1 MQRNSRAVQTAAWS
15 ILIGVIG
22 VTTFLFFSEQA
33 RRSNLPVLGTVQP
46 FTLTN
51 QLGQITTLDD
61 LKGKVWVSD
70 IIFTRCPGPCPKMTQ
85 KMAEL
90 QKLFVDAPNFR
101 SVTLTTDPDY
111 DSPAILKKFSER
123 FDADPSRWFFLTG
136 TKNEIRA
143 VAQGSLKLGAEEK
156 SAADQESANDLF
168 IHNTVF
174 ILVDKHGRLRGQAYE
189 SLEPDFHKIDA
200 DIRALL
206 RES

>member
-1 MQRNSRAVQTAAWS
+1 MQRNSRVVQIVAWS

-22 VTTFLFFSEQA
+22 LTSFLFISEQA
-33 RRSNLPVLGTVQP
+33 HRSDLPVLGTIEP
-46 FTLTN
+46 FALTN
-51 QLGQITTLDD
+51 QLGGETTLDD
-61 LKGKVWVSD
+61 LKGKVWVAD

-90 QKLFVDAPNFR
+90 QQLFADQPNFR
-101 SVTLTTDPDY
+101 TVTLTTDPDY
-111 DSPAILKKFSER
+111 DSPAVLKKFAER
-123 FDADPSRWFFLTG
+123 FNADSARWHFLTG
-136 TKNEIRA
+136 TKNEIRE

-156 SAADQESANDLF
+156 PSSDQESANDLF

>member
-1 MQRNSRAVQTAAWS
+1 MQRNSRIVQIAAWS
-15 ILIGVIG
+15 ILIGVIA

-33 RRSNLPVLGTVQP
+33 RRSSLPVLGTVQP

-90 QKLFVDAPNFR
+90 QKLFAGAPNFR
-101 SVTLTTDPDY
+101 SVTLTTDPDH